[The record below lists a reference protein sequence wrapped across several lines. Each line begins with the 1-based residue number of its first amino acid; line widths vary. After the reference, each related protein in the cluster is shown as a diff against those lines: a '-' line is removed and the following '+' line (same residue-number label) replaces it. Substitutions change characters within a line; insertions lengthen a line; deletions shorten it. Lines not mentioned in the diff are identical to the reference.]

1 MNILDLI
8 IIVLTLIAAIRGFI
22 RGFIIELATLIALF
36 LGVYGGIH
44 LSDFVAK
51 WMISNWNVNEN
62 YVSLVAFAVVF
73 IVIVILVII
82 IGRLVSKMVS
92 MMAMGFVNKLAGAL
106 LGCAKMIFICSLV
119 LILMDTY
126 LPQHKIINQKTQD
139 ESKLY
144 TPIKQIA
151 PFTISKFKNLHQ
163 SGKSVNSISDST
175 SNKTQK

>member
-1 MNILDLI
+1 MNILDII
-8 IIVLTLIAAIRGFI
+8 IIVLTLIAAIRGFM

-51 WMISNWNVNEN
+51 WMIANWNVNEN
-62 YVSLVAFAVVF
+62 YVSLIAFAIVF
-73 IVIVILVII
+73 IAIVILVII
-82 IGRLVSKMVS
+82 VGRLVSKMTS
-92 MMAMGFVNKLAGAL
+92 MMAMGFLNKLAGAL
-106 LGCAKMIFICSLV
+106 FGSVKMIFICSLL

-126 LPQHKIINQKTQD
+126 MPHYKIVNQKTQA

-151 PFTISKFKNLHQ
+151 PFAISKFKELHE
-163 SGKSVNSISDST
+163 SSKSINAQSDST
-175 SNKTQK
+175 NNKTN